1 MKQLCDHCNTYDKVY
16 KVGDKYLCRYCIRL
30 FARENIFECRICG
43 QETENQN
50 GVCDDC
56 DYGDYDD

>member
-1 MKQLCDHCNTYDKVY
+1 MHRLLNV
-16 KVGDKYLCRYCIRL
+16 IRVWL
-30 FARENIFECRICG
+30 LELIECMICG